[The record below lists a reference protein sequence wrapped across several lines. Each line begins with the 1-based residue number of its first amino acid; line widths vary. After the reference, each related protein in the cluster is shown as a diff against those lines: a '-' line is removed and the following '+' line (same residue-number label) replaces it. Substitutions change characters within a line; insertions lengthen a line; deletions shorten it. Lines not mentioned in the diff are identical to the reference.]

1 MAMTKQAFALECAWI
16 DREGTK
22 VATTSYIESAATGV
36 NAMAKAAT
44 LVPLIKALSS
54 CHLAGYRLLGRYAD
68 NAVTGAGEAEKKGVF
83 FLGTATGTQ
92 FRTQIPG
99 FKDGLLD
106 VNGRDIIVK
115 GGSITTEVNAF
126 LDLMLNGAAG
136 IANGAVNQAGL
147 DVDHAVRAYKYHVR
161 SLSRGRRR
169 NA

>member
-1 MAMTKQAFALECAWI
+1 MAISKQSYVLECAWL
-16 DREGTK
+16 DREGTS
-22 VATTSYIESAATGV
+22 VSTESYIQSSATGV
-36 NAMAKAAT
+36 NALAKANT

-54 CHLAGYRLLGRYAD
+54 CHLTGYRLVARYAD
-68 NAVTGAGEAEKKGVF
+68 NAVAGSGEAEKKGTF
-83 FLGTATGTQ
+83 IFGTATGTQ

-115 GGSITTEVNAF
+115 GAATTTEVAAF
-126 LDLMLNGAAG
+126 RDLMLNGAVG
-136 IANGAVNQAGL
+136 IANGAVNIAGL
-147 DVDHAVRAYKYHVR
+147 DIDHAVRAYKYHVR